1 MNSKKTDKKQI
12 LLSVVALLVILLVG
26 VGVTFS
32 WIEGGTTYSMET
44 EHNEAVNTGSVPE
57 SVKFSGK
64 VILNPDT
71 STSKL
76 SLTDYDETSNQSH
89 QSLYFAPVSS
99 ADGQNFYFPTAYGES
114 GQPVSYRESTTNDIG
129 TKYIN
134 FDFDIEAASKCYL
147 AFNGKPTIT
156 ATKSGSTVADTSAFR
171 IMITDG
177 DITHI
182 FSTADTK
189 QTSTVVTDV
198 NGTTTTLTTET
209 FDSYLRNENTKNRLF
224 NKSYDAAATGNIK
237 VAVWLDSDAAQDS
250 ELFGC
255 EVTIDL
261 NLIVDQPKYLLS
273 FDAVTY
279 TNADVKETNGFKGG
293 SITLGTS
300 HSSAFTY
307 AVVEDSEFSAK
318 AVPATNYEF
327 VGWYSDAE
335 CTEELTSSVYLTKTP
350 TSDTSYYAKFKEKP
364 KYTITVGT
372 YTLPSGTG
380 GTVTVGG
387 SGTTYEG
394 YQDTTTIIKATASS
408 GYSFLGW
415 YTDSTCSGTKYSG
428 STSEEVEIGE
438 ENVTYYAK
446 FAKNYTINIYTVTD
460 GTTGGDGGYVNI
472 GATPTAV
479 SASETAYYGS
489 SVNLYARANE
499 GYELKDIQDS
509 SDNSIGTKYPT
520 SVTVTGAETYYAY
533 FEKLPA
539 STTTIYVQPRSGYS
553 TYSIWAYQKVGTTT
567 THYSGDTW
575 PGNSAALDSTTGYY
589 KYEFTTTDTGTFNV
603 VISNNGGSQ
612 YPASGVE
619 GLEGTLGGTYLFTSD
634 NKLIEFNPDD
644 MITVKVT
651 ATPSSYGTVTVNG
664 GSSAKILSGDSVTLT
679 ATPSTGY
686 DFVGWYTNSGCTTK
700 IDSTYEDPS
709 KTYTVTATAGSTVTY
724 YAKFVKVY
732 TAKAIAVTDGTSSS
746 STGGTV
752 QVTGGSAGATSSAS
766 VTSGT
771 SVTFTAVAKSGYNFT
786 GWFTS
791 ASSTSATSTSSSY
804 SVSITAAKTL
814 YAKFEKIA
822 NTLEVGVI
830 SYQKSNITQVYYWC
844 DDGTTGTIDLTKLT
858 ATTRS
863 YSVGSSYWSNEAKTF
878 YCYTIEVP
886 DNVTGI
892 KFKNSSDNWYGSN
905 VTSFVDGK
913 IDLIFE
919 YGGNYINYRATY

>member
-177 DITHI
+177 KTTHI
-182 FSTADTK
+182 FSTADTE

-224 NKSYDAAATGNIK
+224 NKSYNADATGNIK

-250 ELFGC
+250 DLFGC
-255 EVTIDL
+255 EVIIDL

-307 AVVEDSEFSAK
+307 AVVEDSEFTAK
-318 AVPATNYEF
+318 AVPATNYDF
-327 VGWYSDAE
+327 VGWFSDAE
-335 CTEELTSSVYLTKTP
+335 CTEKLTSLTSLTKTP

-394 YQDTTTIIKATASS
+394 YQDTTTTIKATANS

-428 STSEEVEIGE
+428 STSVEVDIDE

-479 SASETAYYGS
+479 SATKTTYYGS
-489 SVNLYARANE
+489 SVNLYALAND

-509 SDNSIGTKYPT
+509 SGNSIGTKYPT
-520 SVTVTGAETYYAY
+520 SVTVTGDETYYAY

-644 MITVKVT
+644 MITVNVT

-664 GSSAKILSGDSVTLT
+664 GSSAKVLSGDSVTLT
-679 ATPSTGY
+679 ATRASSSY
-686 DFVGWYTNSGCTTK
+686 KFVGWYTNSDCTTT
-700 IDSTYEDPS
+700 IGSTYETAS
-709 KTYTVTATAGSTVTY
+709 QTYTVTATAGSTVTY
-724 YAKFVKVY
+724 YAKFVRVY
-732 TAKAIAVTDGTSSS
+732 TAQAIAVTDGTSSS

-791 ASSTSATSTSSSY
+791 ATSTSATSTSSSY

-814 YAKFEKIA
+814 YAKFEKSSTIYFTPSTTWESDGSPRYA
-822 NTLEVGVI
+822 MYVFGTSGNAWVSMTEIGTSNVFQAELPEGTWENVIFCRMNPNTSTNSWDNKWNQTGDLTLPTDG
-830 SYQKSNITQVYYWC
+830 SNYFKFTSTTW
-844 DDGTTGTIDLTKLT
+844 DGGKTGTW
-858 ATTRS
+858 TT
-863 YSVGSSYWSNEAKTF
+863 YS
-878 YCYTIEVP
+878 
-886 DNVTGI
+886 
-892 KFKNSSDNWYGSN
+892 
-905 VTSFVDGK
+905 
-913 IDLIFE
+913 
-919 YGGNYINYRATY
+919 

>member
-182 FSTADTK
+182 FSTADTE

-224 NKSYDAAATGNIK
+224 KKSYDADATGNIK

-250 ELFGC
+250 DLFGC

-293 SITLGTS
+293 SITQGGTS

-307 AVVEDSEFSAK
+307 GVVEGSSFTAK

-335 CTEELTSSVYLTKTP
+335 CTTKLTTSTSLTKTP

-364 KYTITVGT
+364 KYTISVGT
-372 YTLPSGTG
+372 YTVPSGTG

-394 YQDTTTIIKATASS
+394 YQDTTTTIKATASS

-428 STSEEVEIGE
+428 STSVEVDIDE

-460 GTTGGDGGYVNI
+460 GITGGDGGYVNI

-479 SASETAYYGS
+479 SASTTTYYGK
-489 SVNLYARANE
+489 SVNLYALAND

-509 SDNSIGTKYPT
+509 SDKSIGTKYPT
-520 SVTVTGAETYYAY
+520 SVTVTGAENYYAY

-724 YAKFVKVY
+724 YAKFKQSTEYTYYFVVKSSWNSNTVQYNNKWKSGSKTDSWGYANMTDTGY
-732 TAKAIAVTDGTSSS
+732 TYNGNKIWSATFPNADIFYNVAFKIMSGSSQVDYLEAYAGSTGMGQSSLSGKMYVTD
-746 STGGTV
+746 TG
-752 QVTGGSAGATSSAS
+752 QWID
-766 VTSGT
+766 
-771 SVTFTAVAKSGYNFT
+771 FTH
-786 GWFTS
+786 
-791 ASSTSATSTSSSY
+791 
-804 SVSITAAKTL
+804 
-814 YAKFEKIA
+814 
-822 NTLEVGVI
+822 
-830 SYQKSNITQVYYWC
+830 
-844 DDGTTGTIDLTKLT
+844 D
-858 ATTRS
+858 
-863 YSVGSSYWSNEAKTF
+863 
-878 YCYTIEVP
+878 
-886 DNVTGI
+886 
-892 KFKNSSDNWYGSN
+892 
-905 VTSFVDGK
+905 
-913 IDLIFE
+913 
-919 YGGNYINYRATY
+919 

>member
-64 VILNPDT
+64 VILNPNT

-177 DITHI
+177 KTTHI
-182 FSTADTK
+182 FSTADTE

-224 NKSYDAAATGNIK
+224 KKSYDAAATGNIK

-250 ELFGC
+250 DLFGC

-307 AVVEDSEFSAK
+307 GVVEDSEFSAK

-335 CTEELTSSVYLTKTP
+335 CTTKLTSSPSLKLTP

-394 YQDTTTIIKATASS
+394 YQDTTTIIKATANS

-428 STSEEVEIGE
+428 STSVEVDIDE

-460 GTTGGDGGYVNI
+460 GITGGDGGYVNI
-472 GATPTAV
+472 GADPTAV
-479 SASETAYYGS
+479 SASTTTYYGN
-489 SVNLYARANE
+489 SVNLYALAND
-499 GYELKDIQDS
+499 GYELTDIQDS

-724 YAKFVKVY
+724 YAKFKQSTEYTYYFVVKSSWNSNTVQYNNKWKSGSKTDSWGYANMTDTGY
-732 TAKAIAVTDGTSSS
+732 TYNGNKIWSATFPNADIFYNVAFKIMSGSSQVDYLEAYAGSTGMGQSSLSGKMYVTD
-746 STGGTV
+746 TG
-752 QVTGGSAGATSSAS
+752 QWID
-766 VTSGT
+766 
-771 SVTFTAVAKSGYNFT
+771 FTH
-786 GWFTS
+786 
-791 ASSTSATSTSSSY
+791 
-804 SVSITAAKTL
+804 
-814 YAKFEKIA
+814 
-822 NTLEVGVI
+822 
-830 SYQKSNITQVYYWC
+830 
-844 DDGTTGTIDLTKLT
+844 D
-858 ATTRS
+858 
-863 YSVGSSYWSNEAKTF
+863 
-878 YCYTIEVP
+878 
-886 DNVTGI
+886 
-892 KFKNSSDNWYGSN
+892 
-905 VTSFVDGK
+905 
-913 IDLIFE
+913 
-919 YGGNYINYRATY
+919 